1 LRYWIEYVSNKSE
14 HRFESRRRARRRA
27 LQALYQWHLTGQ
39 DVGEILNQFREEQDF
54 SNVDTELFAG
64 LVRKVSVG
72 QAGLDEKIGPFLDR
86 PVDQLDVI
94 EHVIL
99 SIGAYELLNS
109 YEIPHQVV
117 LDEAINLAKQFGAEQ
132 GHSFINGVL
141 DKAAKQWR
149 DPAALSI
156 LQNRSD

>member
-1 LRYWIEYVSNKSE
+1 MAKKSE
-14 HRFESRRRARRRA
+14 SKFENRRRARRRA

-39 DVGEILNQFREEQDF
+39 DVGEILKQFREEQDF

-64 LVRKVSVG
+64 LVRKISVG
-72 QAGLDEKIGPFLDR
+72 QANLDKKLEPFLDR
-86 PVDQLDVI
+86 PVSQLDVI

-109 YEIPHQVV
+109 IEIPHQVV
-117 LDEAINLAKQFGAEQ
+117 IDESINLAKQFGAEQ
-132 GHSFINGVL
+132 GHSFVNGVL

-149 DPAALSI
+149 DPASI
-156 LQNRSD
+156 SIFKSDS